1 MNAAT
6 ARVGKYT
13 IHRLIAQG
21 GMGKI
26 YKARHPTLK
35 RDIILK
41 RLNVTGNRTI
51 DRRFLREARLMM
63 DFRHDHIVQVY
74 DHFKEGPFYYIAME
88 YIDGISLAD
97 LIDKHRYLRNDVALL
112 IFYEICKA
120 LKYAHDRG
128 VIHRD
133 IKPEN
138 ILISRRG
145 EVKLTDFGI
154 ARADDSRLEGLT
166 RNMTLGTPAYMSPEQ
181 LENSSRVD
189 CRSDIYSLG
198 VVLYRMVT
206 GRCPFPGNITPETI
220 TLITMGRYRPPQK
233 INPEISG
240 FIRRVIRRA
249 MHRMPQKRYANLNQL
264 IGKLEKKLGRQTDAG
279 YIRDV
284 LRNYIRGQKLPAR
297 PSLFNFYRIKKTT
310 GGTPHERR

>member
-233 INPEISG
+233 INPKISG

-249 MHRMPQKRYANLNQL
+249 M
-264 IGKLEKKLGRQTDAG
+264 
-279 YIRDV
+279 
-284 LRNYIRGQKLPAR
+284 
-297 PSLFNFYRIKKTT
+297 
-310 GGTPHERR
+310 